1 MKPLSSN
8 REVVTFTGISN
19 AEFLEQYAA
28 TGRIGLAGGALLID
42 RVIRRAERH
51 VDDAGRWSDWS
62 HAFIIGERRVD
73 GHYWVLESNLQMH
86 RKRYLLG
93 VQENRVTMYHDEVA
107 YGTLAVLDLGLSE
120 QQVKALL
127 SESLELMA
135 NKTKYSLRELFGTLL
150 ALRRPQLRG
159 QENKMARDQSLYC
172 SAFVQHVFRKIGI
185 DLSPGVDVKNTTP
198 EDIARTPVPH
208 TAYVLHR
215 DLGESKVKEA
225 AARLKERVRA
235 RVEKVRQ
242 LRARIA
248 MA

>member
-1 MKPLSSN
+1 MTGLSN
-8 REVVTFTGISN
+8 R
-19 AEFLEQYAA
+19 EFLEQHAA

-51 VDDAGRWSDWS
+51 VDDAGRWSNWS

-73 GHYWVLESNLQMH
+73 DHFWVLESNLQVH

-93 VQENRVTMYHDEVA
+93 VQENRLAMYHDEAA

-120 QQVKALL
+120 EKVKALL
-127 SESLELMA
+127 SESLELLA
-135 NKTKYSLRELFGTLL
+135 GKTKYSLRELFGTLIT
-150 ALRRPQLRG
+150 LRRPDLRG
-159 QENKMARDQSLYC
+159 RENPMARDRSLYC

-185 DLSPGVDVKNTTP
+185 DLAPGLDVKNTTP

-215 DLGESKVKEA
+215 ELGESKVKEA
-225 AARLKERVRA
+225 AARLKAKLKDRVQA

-248 MA
+248 LA